1 MGRKKLVAEWAAS
14 TLIVPPGHYRAGE
27 PMVLLGFAVDWLR
40 ASWDAHEAAISTARK
55 SGKSAIAAVLAL
67 GYLVG
72 PLRRP
77 GWRGAIASC
86 RRKFASSSSRR
97 ERTGWLARK
106 LDQLARFDVVIFDE
120 LGYVPFDKTGAD
132 LLFASSVSATS
143 AAASW

>member
-40 ASWDAHEAAISTARK
+40 ASWDAHEAAISTVRK

-97 ERTGWLARK
+97 ERTGWSFPNCSSAQSTSTLGK
-106 LDQLARFDVVIFDE
+106 LGSSSISVVPRG
-120 LGYVPFDKTGAD
+120 LQNGQMG
-132 LLFASSVSATS
+132 TS
-143 AAASW
+143 TRPDMVYL